1 MAWQVTLHCTRS
13 QNAGLPWSREE
24 SRSGGARHIRIC
36 SQPGTLLEMSNL
48 ETNGARSEIGLER
61 LNCIQCVR
69 FFVGSPLQYCC
80 VLMLMIGA
88 LKFDIWLPKP
98 AQHYSHFVYRDFP
111 GKLWMLSRNFSGD
124 QRVKPFPGQTG
135 WSFLG
140 LEALPLP
147 PSHASF
153 FSPFL
158 FLTVLLEQMN
168 NLPYTYSG

>member
-1 MAWQVTLHCTRS
+1 LCRLMALTARPHPALVKQTNRTYGF
-13 QNAGLPWSREE
+13 AGHFALYPLAECRPSLVQRGEQEWGEQ
-24 SRSGGARHIRIC
+24 GIC
-36 SQPGTLLEMSNL
+36 RQPGTLLEMSNL

-111 GKLWMLSRNFSGD
+111 GKL
-124 QRVKPFPGQTG
+124 
-135 WSFLG
+135 
-140 LEALPLP
+140 
-147 PSHASF
+147 
-153 FSPFL
+153 
-158 FLTVLLEQMN
+158 
-168 NLPYTYSG
+168 